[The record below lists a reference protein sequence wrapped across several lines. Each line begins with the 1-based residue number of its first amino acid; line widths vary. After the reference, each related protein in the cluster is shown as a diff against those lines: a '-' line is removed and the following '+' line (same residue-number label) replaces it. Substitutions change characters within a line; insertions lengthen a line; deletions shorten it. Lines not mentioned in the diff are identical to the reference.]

1 MTTEYIYKV
10 FSPDRF
16 GDDKIAKLLGVASGN
31 ATTWEYRHMWK
42 SYPYEYPRV
51 TFENIILAD
60 GLWYTAG
67 IESFISTM
75 ETSSLMGSNVARL
88 VVDKWEAEK
97 VKVEGARIEAEKEA
111 AEKVAAAE
119 KAAAEEVEPD
129 QPKEAVN
136 EEL

>member
-1 MTTEYIYKV
+1 MHLRIAGDAASAVDMWIGADPEPTVNAAAITSTTNFRNPPNPEGSV
-10 FSPDRF
+10 LT
-16 GDDKIAKLLGVASGN
+16 GLQ
-31 ATTWEYRHMWK
+31 
-42 SYPYEYPRV
+42 
-51 TFENIILAD
+51 AD
-60 GLWYTAG
+60 GQWYTAG

-97 VKVEGARIEAEKEA
+97 AKVEGARIEAEKEA